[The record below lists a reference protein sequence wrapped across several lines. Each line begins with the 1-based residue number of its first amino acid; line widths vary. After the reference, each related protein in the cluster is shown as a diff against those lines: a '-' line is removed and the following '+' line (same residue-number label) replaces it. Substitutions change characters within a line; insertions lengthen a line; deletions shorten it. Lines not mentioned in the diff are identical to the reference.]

1 MEYLIFYFINKI
13 SLKWEMQ
20 GTTISKSGEQVTL
33 QGQKCIDFKIVKIN
47 HFNKHYFNINN

>member
-1 MEYLIFYFINKI
+1 
-13 SLKWEMQ
+13 MQ

-47 HFNKHYFNINN
+47 HLNKHYFN